1 MSPKDIDLKKE
12 IGKKTAQTILII
24 FNILFDIVLIA
35 TMFFGV
41 WALHYVAG
49 LLGMESSY
57 FIKILN
63 QVSEIGFIIIYLI
76 LAGWGIILIY
86 KLYKEWNEIKNY
98 VNYDWNIAGIQ
109 GNRGNR

>member
-1 MSPKDIDLKKE
+1 MASQDIDLKKE
-12 IGKKTAQTILII
+12 IGKKTTQTILII
-24 FNILFDIVLIA
+24 FNILFDILLIA

-63 QVSEIGFIIIYLI
+63 QVSEIGIVTIYLI
-76 LAGWGIILIY
+76 LAGRGIILTY
-86 KLYKEWNEIKNY
+86 KLFKE
-98 VNYDWNIAGIQ
+98 
-109 GNRGNR
+109 